1 MLRKQLQL
9 ALIHVAVAITLVPI
23 QSTLNRVMIK
33 ELGILATLVALFAS
47 LPYLLS
53 PIQVAIGSF
62 ADRHPIG
69 GYRRTPYI
77 LLGLLLCVIGLAI
90 SPMAA
95 FAFQTNWTTGI
106 LLSILAFGAWGMGY
120 NFSTVSYLSL
130 ASEISGPKGRGRTI
144 AIMFFI
150 MIVSIIVTA
159 ISLSRLLEPYSPEV
173 LTRAF
178 WIVAAV
184 AFGLGV
190 VGVIGLE
197 DRSQAIDATEDR
209 HSWGTMISA
218 LTQNRQVLLFFIY
231 LVLMLAAILGQD
243 VLLEPFAGT
252 AFNMPIN
259 ETTRITSIWGTGTL
273 VCLIVAGFLER
284 RLNKRT
290 VVIMGSIGAT
300 IAYGVIIAS
309 GLTASR
315 GIFYTGVTLL
325 GLATG
330 LATVSNLSLM
340 LDMTTAGRVGLFM
353 GAWGMANAF
362 SRLTGNMLA
371 GVVYDQVSS
380 LVNNPVIGYVVVFG
394 IEALMLVVSLLIL
407 RSISVSAFQRAAD
420 DSESSPS
427 VVERAAIAME

>member
-62 ADRHPIG
+62 ADRHPIA

-77 LLGLLLCVIGLAI
+77 LLGLLLCVLGLAI
-90 SPMAA
+90 SPFAA
-95 FAFQTNWTTGI
+95 FAYQSSWTNGV

-150 MIVSIIVTA
+150 MIVSIIITA
-159 ISLSRLLEPYSPEV
+159 ISLSRLLEPYSPDI
-173 LTRAF
+173 LMRAF

-184 AFGLGV
+184 AFVLGGL
-190 VGVIGLE
+190 GVIGLE
-197 DRSQAIDATEDR
+197 DRSQPLVADDDR
-209 HSWGTMISA
+209 HSMGAIIST

-273 VCLIVAGFLER
+273 ICLIIAGFLER
-284 RLNKRT
+284 RMNKRT
-290 VVIMGSIGAT
+290 VVIIGSIGAT
-300 IAYGVIIAS
+300 LAYVVIIAS
-309 GLTASR
+309 GLMASR
-315 GIFYTGVTLL
+315 SIFYTGVTLL

-340 LDMTTAGRVGLFM
+340 LDMTTPGRVGLFM

-371 GVVYDQVSS
+371 GVVYDQVSRFAD
-380 LVNNPVIGYVVVFG
+380 NPVIGYVVVFG

-407 RSISVSAFQRAAD
+407 RAISVTAFQRAAD
-420 DSESSPS
+420 ETEPS
-427 VVERAAIAME
+427 TSIVERAAVAME

>member
-9 ALIHVAVAITLVPI
+9 ALIHVAVAVTLVPI

-33 ELGILATLVALFAS
+33 ELAISATLVALFSS

-62 ADRHPIG
+62 ADRHPIFG
-69 GYRRTPYI
+69 FRRTPYI
-77 LLGLLLCVIGLAI
+77 ILGLVCCVGGLALSPVAALTFETNWMSGVLLCLV
-90 SPMAA
+90 
-95 FAFQTNWTTGI
+95 
-106 LLSILAFGAWGMGY
+106 AFGAWGMGY
-120 NFSTVSYLSL
+120 NFATVSYLSL
-130 ASEISGPKGRGRTI
+130 ASELSGPKGRSRTI

-150 MIVSIIVTA
+150 MIVSIIFTA
-159 ISLSRLLEPYSPEV
+159 IGLSRLLEPYSHQILIES
-173 LTRAF
+173 F
-178 WIVAAV
+178 WIVAGV
-184 AFGLGV
+184 ALVLGLLGL
-190 VGVIGLE
+190 IGLE
-197 DRSQAIDATEDR
+197 DRSQLATVNEER
-209 HSWGTMISA
+209 HSWGEMVTA

-273 VCLIVAGFLER
+273 VCLIVAGLLEGR
-284 RLNKRT
+284 VNKRT
-290 VVIMGSIGAT
+290 VVITGSVGAA
-300 IAYGVIIAS
+300 IAYGIIIAS
-309 GLTASR
+309 GMTASR
-315 GIFYTGVTLL
+315 GLFYTGITVL

-340 LDMTTAGRVGLFM
+340 LDMTTIGRVGLFM

-371 GVVYDQVSS
+371 GVVYDQISFFASS
-380 LVNNPVIGYVVVFG
+380 PVTGYLVVFA
-394 IEALMLVVSLLIL
+394 IEALMLVASLVIL
-407 RSISVSAFQRAAD
+407 RMIDVSAFQRSAHVDGGMAG
-420 DSESSPS
+420 
-427 VVERAAIAME
+427 VVERAALAGD